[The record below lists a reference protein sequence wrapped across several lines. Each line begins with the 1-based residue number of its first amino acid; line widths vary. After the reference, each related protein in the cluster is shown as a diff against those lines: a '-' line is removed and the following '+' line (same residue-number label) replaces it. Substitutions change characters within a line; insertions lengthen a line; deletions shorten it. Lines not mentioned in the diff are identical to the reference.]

1 MIRFNKINKIYK
13 KRSKEIYA
21 LKDFSYCFKDT
32 GFYAVTGQSG
42 SGKSTLL
49 NILTFLDFPSNGEV
63 EFNGQK
69 INYNNTIYNDYLRK
83 RSFSIVYEE
92 NNFLENETLLNNLST
107 FLSINHLQLDE
118 NKLYELMEFL
128 NLRKNLLDQK
138 IGQLSGGEKKRANIL
153 RALLI
158 NNPIIVMDEPTSELD
173 YENAEEIF
181 LILKKLS
188 KEKLIIIS
196 THDTKFANKYCDEKL
211 TLDHGNLINPQT
223 EVIVEEKDKL
233 GENETIIS
241 PSKGK
246 FAFNSFVLKS
256 ILKSNALLYFVLFC
270 FLLIFSIGTEWI
282 MSSSVNNA
290 TIENV
295 QKAINNSSEH
305 FSMAIDCT
313 DVIESDVA
321 MESLSN
327 IISENFSDSSY
338 ANMYYTSNYFSFL
351 PLNDDGSTQ
360 YFLGDVHGDL
370 PKSENELLIDY
381 SEARYIQ
388 EKLDLD
394 SIDDVIGQKQSIKV
408 GKTDNVS
415 PLEFTIVG
423 YYIEETINTI
433 LPTYIASNNIYNL
446 LKQYNIEYKVYCIL
460 FNLKGDTLIKLSNTL
475 NLNFDTDIFEINEYT
490 YDLSFTNPSL
500 PSFIKSSKYRNT
512 YETYLIFGGI
522 AVVISL
528 VFLILILYSIISK
541 NKETIILYRT
551 LGFSFKESLA
561 YHLLFSL
568 SISVLAFAVSLPI
581 TSLTIYLIGS
591 VDFSNF
597 GKGFDCLTVS
607 HQWSLSIIS
616 FIIVLL
622 LVFGITYLLLHRIY
636 RKKRIIKL

>member
-1 MIRFNKINKIYK
+1 MH
-13 KRSKEIYA
+13 
-21 LKDFSYCFKDT
+21 
-32 GFYAVTGQSG
+32 
-42 SGKSTLL
+42 
-49 NILTFLDFPSNGEV
+49 GE
-63 EFNGQK
+63 
-69 INYNNTIYNDYLRK
+69 
-83 RSFSIVYEE
+83 
-92 NNFLENETLLNNLST
+92 
-107 FLSINHLQLDE
+107 
-118 NKLYELMEFL
+118 
-128 NLRKNLLDQK
+128 
-138 IGQLSGGEKKRANIL
+138 
-153 RALLI
+153 
-158 NNPIIVMDEPTSELD
+158 
-173 YENAEEIF
+173 
-181 LILKKLS
+181 
-188 KEKLIIIS
+188 
-196 THDTKFANKYCDEKL
+196 
-211 TLDHGNLINPQT
+211 
-223 EVIVEEKDKL
+223 
-233 GENETIIS
+233 
-241 PSKGK
+241 
-246 FAFNSFVLKS
+246 
-256 ILKSNALLYFVLFC
+256 
-270 FLLIFSIGTEWI
+270 
-282 MSSSVNNA
+282 
-290 TIENV
+290 
-295 QKAINNSSEH
+295 
-305 FSMAIDCT
+305 
-313 DVIESDVA
+313 
-321 MESLSN
+321 
-327 IISENFSDSSY
+327 
-338 ANMYYTSNYFSFL
+338 
-351 PLNDDGSTQ
+351 
-360 YFLGDVHGDL
+360 L

-500 PSFIKSSKYRNT
+500 PSFVKSSKYRST
-512 YETYLIFGGI
+512 SEIYLIFGGI

-568 SISVLAFAVSLPI
+568 LISVLAFAVSLPI

-597 GKGFDCLTVS
+597 VKGFDCLIVS